1 MRVFVTFAAALLL
14 AAPVRAFEG
23 ELRAT
28 LATAQG
34 VAATVH
40 ARYSKTGDVRMDI
53 QSVDE
58 NGAPMQATTIMPA
71 KGSTYYTI
79 DPAAKVVVE
88 MPYSALAD
96 TSHQV
101 KGSGES
107 ANLEVRKLGK
117 ETVSGIETRHVKILD
132 PDNEAVIDLWLTDQ
146 YPADLWTRAFRG
158 RNLGLELS
166 DDERTK
172 AMRKYG
178 VEPGFSMKMRV
189 DQKGGVPVVFVV
201 QQVRRIPIPPSVFTL
216 PAGYQR
222 MKAPPKTQP

>member
-1 MRVFVTFAAALLL
+1 MRVFVALAVALFL
-14 AAPVRAFEG
+14 AVPVRAFEG
-23 ELRAT
+23 ELQAT
-28 LATAQG
+28 LATTQG
-34 VAATVH
+34 VAARVH
-40 ARYSKTGDVRMDI
+40 ARYAKTGDVRMDI
-53 QSVDE
+53 QSIDE
-58 NGAPMQATTIMPA
+58 SGKPLQATTIMPA
-71 KGSTYYTI
+71 TGPSYYTI
-79 DPAAKVVVE
+79 SPAERIIVE

-96 TSHQV
+96 TSKQV
-101 KGSGES
+101 KGSGEN

-117 ETVSGIETRHVKILD
+117 EVVSGVETRHVKILD

-172 AMRKYG
+172 AMKKYG

-201 QQVRRIPIPPSVFTL
+201 QQVRRVPIPPSVFAL
-216 PAGYQR
+216 PEGYKR
-222 MKAPPKTQP
+222 VKGSAAAQP

>member
-1 MRVFVTFAAALLL
+1 MRVFVTLAVLLFV
-14 AAPVRAFEG
+14 AAPARAFEG

-28 LATAQG
+28 LATSQG
-34 VAATVH
+34 VAARVH
-40 ARYSKTGDVRMDI
+40 ARYAKTGDVRMDI

-58 NGAPMQATTIMPA
+58 NGRAIQATTIMPA
-71 KGSTYYTI
+71 KGASYYTVS
-79 DPAAKVVVE
+79 PAEQIVVE
-88 MPYSALAD
+88 MPYSALAN
-96 TSHQV
+96 TSQQV
-101 KGSGES
+101 KGSGTS

-117 ETVSGIETRHVKILD
+117 EVVSGIETRHVKILD

-172 AMRKYG
+172 AMKKYG

-201 QQVRRIPIPPSVFTL
+201 QEVRRVPIPPSVFTL
-216 PAGYQR
+216 PAGYKR
-222 MKAPPKTQP
+222 VKGPAGAQP

>member
-1 MRVFVTFAAALLL
+1 MRAFLTFAVALLF
-14 AAPVRAFEG
+14 AIPVRAFEG

-28 LATAQG
+28 LATPQG
-34 VAATVH
+34 VAANVH

-53 QSVDE
+53 QTVDE
-58 NGAPMQATTIMPA
+58 NGKPIQASTIMPA
-71 KGSTYYTI
+71 KGATYYTI
-79 DPAAKVVVE
+79 SPAEQVVVE

-96 TSHQV
+96 TSQQV

-107 ANLEVRKLGK
+107 ANLEVRKIGK
-117 ETVSGIETRHVKILD
+117 EVVSGVETRHVKILD

-158 RNLGLELS
+158 RNLGLEVS

-172 AMRKYG
+172 AMKKYG

-201 QQVRRIPIPPSVFTL
+201 QSVRRIPIPPSVFAL
-216 PAGYQR
+216 PPGYKR
-222 MKAPPKTQP
+222 VKGTPSAQP

>member
-1 MRVFVTFAAALLL
+1 MRVFVTLAVVLLV
-14 AAPVRAFEG
+14 AVPVRAFEG

-28 LATAQG
+28 LATSQG
-34 VAATVH
+34 VAARVH
-40 ARYSKTGDVRMDI
+40 ARYAKTGDVRMDI

-58 NGAPMQATTIMPA
+58 QGKAIQATTIMPA
-71 KGSTYYTI
+71 TGASYYTI
-79 DPAAKVVVE
+79 SPAEQVIVE

-96 TSHQV
+96 TSKQV

-107 ANLEVRKLGK
+107 ANLEVRKLGN
-117 ETVSGIETRHVKILD
+117 EVVSGVETRHVKILD
-132 PDNEAVIDLWLTDQ
+132 PDNEAVIDLWLTDR

-189 DQKGGVPVVFVV
+189 DQRGGVPVVFVV
-201 QQVRRIPIPPSVFTL
+201 EQVRRVPIPPAVFEL
-216 PAGYQR
+216 PTGYKR
-222 MKAPPKTQP
+222 VKRSRAAQP